1 MKINFEFMKN
11 KIGQGK
17 TLAILFCIALAF
29 SSCKMKSQ
37 QSKAEKPNIII
48 ILADDLGW
56 GDVGF
61 HGSEIMTPNLDKLAG
76 EGVILNHF
84 YTAPV
89 CSPTRAGLMTGRYPN
104 RFGLRETVVPPWSEF
119 GVDLDEKSLPAYL
132 KAAGY
137 DHRVA
142 LGKWHLGHAK
152 KEFLP
157 LERGFTHF
165 YGHYNGAIDYFTHIR
180 EGELDWHNDW
190 ETSRDKGYSTDLIS
204 DEAVRNIKEFS
215 KDSPFFM
222 YVAYN
227 APHGPLQAKKEDL
240 LLYGFDESKPT
251 IGKKNGEGS
260 RGKGNTQRQTY
271 SAMVTNMD
279 RGIGRILDELKSQG
293 IENNTLVLFFSDNG
307 AAPEGG
313 GSSGILRGT
322 KFQEWDGGVR
332 SSAVIKW
339 PDGFKGGKRIEQVT
353 GYIDVLPTLM
363 DVVNIEDNSP
373 KPLDGMNILP
383 VLTSEK
389 EEFQRD
395 FYLGYGSILFD
406 EWKLVKSNSGN
417 NRMKNKE
424 DQFFQILVD
433 PTESQNKKSEFP
445 SEYKDLLQKVESY
458 DSIKPEKSVPPY
470 GEGRKGFKAPKDWK
484 IVKD

>member
-1 MKINFEFMKN
+1 MKN
-11 KIGQGK
+11 YTKTGKI
-17 TLAILFCIALAF
+17 LVLLICSSLSFN
-29 SSCKMKSQ
+29 SCKTRPDLSAK
-37 QSKAEKPNIII
+37 KPNIVI

-61 HGSEIMTPNLDKLAG
+61 HGSSIMTPNLDKLAR

-119 GVDLDEKSLPAYL
+119 GVDLGEKFLPEYL
-132 KAAGY
+132 GEAGY
-137 DHRVA
+137 KHRVA

-152 KEFLP
+152 RKFLP

-165 YGHYNGAIDYFTHIR
+165 YGHYNGAIDYFTHKR

-240 LLYGFDESKPT
+240 LLYGYDESKPT
-251 IGKKNGEGS
+251 IGKKSGEGS

-279 RGIGRILDELKSQG
+279 RGIGRILEELKIQG
-293 IENNTLVLFFSDNG
+293 IEENTLVLFFSDNG

-313 GSSGILRGT
+313 GSSGELRGN

-332 SSAVIKW
+332 APAIIKW
-339 PDGFKGGKRIEQVT
+339 PSGFEGGKMNDQIT
-353 GYIDVLPTLM
+353 GYIDVLPTILGI
-363 DVVNIEDNSP
+363 VNNEESNP
-373 KPLDGMNILP
+373 MPLDGINILP
-383 VLTSEK
+383 VIQSKKDIVE
-389 EEFQRD
+389 RD

-406 EWKLVKSNSGN
+406 RWKLVKGNNGN

-424 DQFFQILVD
+424 DQFFQILLD
-433 PTESQNKKSEFP
+433 PTESSNKKSEFP
-445 SEYKDLLQKVESY
+445 EEYKSMLQKVNGY
-458 DSIKPEKSVPPY
+458 DAIKPAKSVPPY
-470 GEGRKGFKAPKDWK
+470 GKGRQGFKAPKDWK
-484 IVKD
+484 IVKE

>member
-1 MKINFEFMKN
+1 MKN
-11 KIGQGK
+11 KTRQVK
-17 TLAILFCIALAF
+17 ILILLFLF
-29 SSCKMKSQ
+29 VLGLSSLKMQSQ
-37 QSKAEKPNIII
+37 ASMEKPNIVI
-48 ILADDLGW
+48 ILADDMGW

-61 HGSEIMTPNLDKLAG
+61 HGSEIMTPNLNKLAN

-119 GVDLDEKSLPAYL
+119 GVDLDEKFLPEYL
-132 KAAGY
+132 EEAGY
-137 DHRVA
+137 KHRSA

-152 KEFLP
+152 REFLP

-180 EGELDWHNDW
+180 EGELDWHDDL
-190 ETSRDKGYSTDLIS
+190 ETSRDKGYSTDLIT
-204 DEAVRNIKEFS
+204 DKAVENIKEFS
-215 KDSPFFM
+215 KDSPFFI

-240 LLYGFDESKPT
+240 LLYGYDETKPT
-251 IGKKNGEGS
+251 IGKNSGEGS
-260 RGKGNTQRQTY
+260 QGKGNTQRQTY

-279 RGIGRILDELKSQG
+279 RGIGRILDELRNQG
-293 IENNTLVLFFSDNG
+293 IEENTLVLFFSDNG

-313 GSSGILRGT
+313 GSSGALRGT

-332 SSAVIKW
+332 SPAVIKW
-339 PDGFKGGKRIEQVT
+339 PAGFEGGKRVDQLT

-363 DVVNIEDNSP
+363 GVINIEDTNP
-373 KPLDGMNILP
+373 MPLDGINILP
-383 VLTSEK
+383 ILKSQKDPV
-389 EEFQRD
+389 QRD
-395 FYLGYGSILFD
+395 FYLGYGSMLYD
-406 EWKLVKSNSGN
+406 KWKLVKANSGN

-424 DQFFQILVD
+424 DQLFEILLD
-433 PTESQNKKSEFP
+433 STESNNKKNKFP
-445 SEYKDLLQKVESY
+445 EAYHNLLQKVENY
-458 DSIKPEKSVPPY
+458 DSIKPTKSVPPY

-484 IVKD
+484 IGKE